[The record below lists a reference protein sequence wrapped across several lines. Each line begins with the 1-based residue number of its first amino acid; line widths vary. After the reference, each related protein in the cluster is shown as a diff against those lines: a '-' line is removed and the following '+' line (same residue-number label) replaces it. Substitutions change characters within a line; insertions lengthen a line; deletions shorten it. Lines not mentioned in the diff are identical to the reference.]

1 MHPTVGAPV
10 TAVDTSLTSLALQ
23 IARLSAT
30 ELDLAAE
37 LGRLCRS
44 LPSALGVAAAVIMVT
59 EPSEENPTVV
69 ASDAQAGWI
78 GEAQRRTGAG
88 PLPGV
93 IRTGRPLLT
102 PDLTRLGPPEL
113 AAAAAQSGWTSS
125 LVLPLQA
132 GPARFGGLQLLGG
145 VRRPVHPR
153 DGEAVQ
159 VVVDVLAAR
168 LVDVRA
174 LRTLVRPRAAP
185 VSRVDPGDVA
195 TAVLPVVRTPPT
207 PTPPTPTP
215 KTPTPPAPV
224 RRAPSVPAQR
234 APSVPA
240 QRRPQARHRRVDSG
254 GS

>member
-1 MHPTVGAPV
+1 V

-23 IARLSAT
+23 LARLSAT
-30 ELDLAAE
+30 ELDLVGE

-59 EPSEENPTVV
+59 EPSDEEPTVV

-78 GEAQRRTGAG
+78 GEAQRRTGVG
-88 PLPGV
+88 PLPAV

-113 AAAAAQSGWTSS
+113 AAAASQSGWTSS

-153 DGEAVQ
+153 DGDAVQ

-168 LVDVRA
+168 LVDVRT
-174 LRTLVRPRAAP
+174 LRTLVKPRPAP
-185 VSRVDPGDVA
+185 ARRVYPADVA
-195 TAVLPVVRTPPT
+195 TTKLPAVAAPTPVPPT
-207 PTPPTPTP
+207 
-215 KTPTPPAPV
+215 PV
-224 RRAPSVPAQR
+224 RRAPV
-234 APSVPA
+234 VPA

-254 GS
+254 GSDI